1 MSHFPLHFTPKTSNL
16 LPSTRTTPTTLIPA
30 FLSRNIFLHSVDWHC
45 RRNHMKVT
53 LQEVI
58 SFNKHNYST
67 RNLTTNYLSIG
78 FLLHLFFWV
87 PRTSFE
93 LLEKKNVLPALTI
106 AFFVTKGFITL
117 RRGLI
122 EDFMK
127 IDWYERVQRETKPQA
142 FDVDR
147 VEWKNLSQIIDYK
160 HVLCTVKLSVMF
172 YYF

>member
-1 MSHFPLHFTPKTSNL
+1 MSQNPRIV
-16 LPSTRTTPTTLIPA
+16 PSTLIPV
-30 FLSRNIFLHSVDWHC
+30 FLSRNIFLRSVDWH
-45 RRNHMKVT
+45 RWRNHMKVT

-78 FLLHLFFWV
+78 FLLPRFFWV
-87 PRTSFE
+87 PGTSFRRW
-93 LLEKKNVLPALTI
+93 KKFVQPALTI
-106 AFFVTKGFITL
+106 VFIVMEGFITL
-117 RRGLI
+117 RRGLV
-122 EDFMK
+122 EDFMG
-127 IDWYERVQRETKPQA
+127 IDWYERVQRETKPEA

-147 VEWKNLSQIIDYK
+147 VEWKNLSRIIEYK